1 MKFKLRDLRI
11 SFRLPSEQ
19 NINSLLLLGQKL
31 SLIVFSFLTPLN
43 YWFVFGVIGL
53 LIADI
58 EIEDELIEGD

>member
-1 MKFKLRDLRI
+1 MKFKLKDLRI

>member
-31 SLIVFSFLTPLN
+31 SLIVFAFLTPLN